1 MRPWNTARRTPP
13 LIRSCSSSISN
24 PNPARPTP
32 RPKAGPSQRP
42 AVRSQRPESRA
53 RRLIADAKYSNP
65 MNPSNPQD
73 DIASAKSGESPV
85 TIEELQ
91 YHFEGLRSLFFF
103 AVLGLIAATLAVDV
117 CFVRRQMVAVRS
129 QVDDQ
134 RPKINKMVAEY
145 QKRTEPLVRNFTA
158 SMPRFAASNHD

>member
-1 MRPWNTARRTPP
+1 MRSRPWLMRPWSTARRTPP
-13 LIRSCSSSISN
+13 LIQSCSSSISN
-24 PNPARPTP
+24 PSPARPTP

-42 AVRSQRPESRA
+42 PVRSQRSKSRA
-53 RRLIADAKYSNP
+53 QRLIADAAKYSNP

-85 TIEELQ
+85 TLEELQ
-91 YHFEGLRSLFFF
+91 YHFEGLRSLFFL
-103 AVLGLIAATLAVDV
+103 ALLGLIIATLAVDV

-145 QKRTEPLVRNFTA
+145 KKST
-158 SMPRFAASNHD
+158 